1 MRFLVSSS
9 SAFVFA
15 LVGVLIAMLVSYWLG
30 LARFQL
36 WLGICIAA
44 GTALGVGAKTQWQ
57 LSRGAGAALVGFLVG
72 VGYVADTWL
81 SARA

>member
-1 MRFLVSSS
+1 MRFLVSSGAAFA
-9 SAFVFA
+9 SA
-15 LVGVLIAMLVSYWLG
+15 LIGVLVAMLISYWLG

-36 WLGICIAA
+36 WLGVGTAV

-57 LSRGAGAALVGFLVG
+57 LSRGVGAALVGLLVG
-72 VGYVADTWL
+72 VGYVAGTWL